1 MHIQKVALISA
12 SEVGQWK
19 VKRFDEDVPGSRRRK
34 KPQPLE
40 DAQDEAQP
48 SYGCQMLVA
57 ARGALVMMPL
67 KARSLRKKTE
77 MLVDRM

>member
-1 MHIQKVALISA
+1 MHIQKVALITA

-19 VKRFDEDVPGSRRRK
+19 VKRLDEDVPRRK

-40 DAQDEAQP
+40 DAQDDAQP

-57 ARGALVMMPL
+57 ARGALAMMPL
-67 KARSLRKKTE
+67 TARSLRKKTE